1 MKKTEKSK
9 KKTKSFNRKTKSM
22 VNLALK
28 YRPQTLDSF
37 IGQEHLLARGAVLR
51 KLIEADALPH
61 IFLYGP
67 PGCGKTSLARIIAI
81 NLERPFYE
89 MNATTLKI
97 EDLRKLFKAHAN
109 ALQKPLIFID
119 EVHRLSKNQQEVLL
133 PFMEN
138 QAALIIGA
146 STENPFY
153 SLTAAMRSRS
163 HLFELKSI
171 QEKELLAFLENII
184 SLENIDIEDEVK
196 EYLVFSSTGDV
207 RAMLNLLES
216 ASVVKSPIT
225 LDILKQIRPHAMQAG
240 SSESESHYELTSAMI
255 KSIRGSDIDASIYY
269 LARLIDGGEPAEFIA
284 RRLAILA
291 SEDIGNANP
300 PALNLASSTLNIVKH
315 IGYPEARISLSQL
328 VIYLASSPKSNTAY
342 LAINAALNDIQNG
355 QIYPI
360 PSHLKTHAKSYL
372 YPHDYNGWVEQS
384 YLTSSRKYYHTKKMG
399 FEKTLWQW
407 HEKIIN

>member
-1 MKKTEKSK
+1 ML
-9 KKTKSFNRKTKSM
+9 
-22 VNLALK
+22 NLARK
-28 YRPQTLDSF
+28 YRPKTLDEL
-37 IGQEHLLARGAVLR
+37 IGQNHLLGKDAVLR
-51 KLIEADALPH
+51 KLIVADALPH
-61 IFLYGP
+61 IFFSGP
-67 PGCGKTSLARIIAI
+67 PGCGKTTIARVIASI
-81 NLERPFYE
+81 LDRPFYE

-97 EDLRKLFKAHAN
+97 EDLRKIFKEYAN
-109 ALQKPLIFID
+109 ALQRPLIFID

-138 QAALIIGA
+138 QSALIIGA
-146 STENPFY
+146 STENPYY

-171 QEKELLAFLENII
+171 DTPVLLDYLNEVSTLEN
-184 SLENIDIEDEVK
+184 LPIEDDAR
-196 EYLVFSSTGDV
+196 EYLVFSSGGDV

-216 ASVVKSPIT
+216 ATLITSPIT
-225 LDILKQIRPHAMQAG
+225 IKVLKQIRPHAMQAG

-269 LARLIDGGEPAEFIA
+269 LARLIEGGEPAEFIA

-342 LAINAALNDIQNG
+342 IAINTALSAIKDGTIH
-355 QIYPI
+355 PI
-360 PSHLKTHAKSYL
+360 PSHIKTHAKDYL
-372 YPHDYNGWVEQS
+372 YPHDFGGWIKQAYV
-384 YLTSSRKYYHTKKMG
+384 SSSVKYYHTQQIG
-399 FEKTLWQW
+399 FEKTLFQW
-407 HEKIIN
+407 HAKIQTTKS

>member
-1 MKKTEKSK
+1 MLN
-9 KKTKSFNRKTKSM
+9 F
-22 VNLALK
+22 AIK
-28 YRPQTLDSF
+28 YRPKTLNEM
-37 IGQEHLLARGAVLR
+37 IGQSHLLNKSSSLR
-51 KLIEADALPH
+51 KLIESNSLPH
-61 IFLYGP
+61 TFFYGP
-67 PGCGKTSLARIIAI
+67 PGCGKTTLARIIATA
-81 NLERPFYE
+81 LDKPFYE

-97 EDLRKLFKAHAN
+97 EDLRNIFKTYEN

-133 PFMEN
+133 PFMEKN
-138 QAALIIGA
+138 AALVVGA
-146 STENPFY
+146 STENPYY

-163 HLFELKSI
+163 HLFEL
-171 QEKELLAFLENII
+171 EALKEEEMTNYLKKII
-184 SLENIDIEDEVK
+184 SLENISLEEGA
-196 EYLVFSSTGDV
+196 EAYLVFSSSGDV

-216 ASVVKSPIT
+216 AKVVATPIRLNT
-225 LDILKQIRPHAMQAG
+225 LKQIRPHAMQAG

-328 VIYLASSPKSNTAY
+328 VIYLASSPKSNSAY
-342 LAINAALNDIQNG
+342 IAINHALQAIKEG
-355 QIYPI
+355 EIYPI
-360 PSHLKTHAKSYL
+360 PSHIKTHAKTYV
-372 YPHDYNGWVEQS
+372 YPHDFGGWIEQS
-384 YLTSSRKYYHTKKMG
+384 YLSKPLHFYKTQQIG
-399 FEKTLWQW
+399 FEKKLFQW
-407 HEKIIN
+407 HEKITTIKN

>member
-1 MKKTEKSK
+1 ML
-9 KKTKSFNRKTKSM
+9 
-22 VNLALK
+22 NLALK
-28 YRPQTLDSF
+28 YRPKTLDTL
-37 IGQEHLLARGAVLR
+37 IGQEHLLSKNAVLR
-51 KLIEADALPH
+51 KLIDANALAH
-61 IFLYGP
+61 TFFYGP
-67 PGCGKTSLARIIAI
+67 PGSGKTTLARIIAAM
-81 NLERPFYE
+81 LERPFYE
-89 MNATTLKI
+89 MNATTVKI
-97 EDLRKLFKAHAN
+97 EDLRKIFKTYTN

-138 QAALIIGA
+138 QSALIIGA
-146 STENPFY
+146 STENPYY

-163 HLFELKSI
+163 HLFELTSI
-171 QEKELLAFLENII
+171 CEDTLLTYLEKILQLEKLLINKDA
-184 SLENIDIEDEVK
+184 K
-196 EYLVFSSTGDV
+196 EYLVFSSGGDV

-216 ASVVKSPIT
+216 ASAIESPIT
-225 LDILKQIRPHAMQAG
+225 LLTLKQIRPHAMQAG

-284 RRLAILA
+284 RRLSILA

-328 VIYLASSPKSNTAY
+328 VIYLASSPKSNSAY
-342 LAINAALNDIQNG
+342 IAINNALKVIKEG
-355 QIYPI
+355 KIYPI
-360 PSHLKTHAKSYL
+360 PSHIKTHAKEYK
-372 YPHDYNGWVEQS
+372 YPHDYNGWIAQE
-384 YLTSSRKYYHTKKMG
+384 YLIKPLSFYSTKQIG

-407 HEKIIN
+407 HTKIKEK

>member
-1 MKKTEKSK
+1 MP
-9 KKTKSFNRKTKSM
+9 
-22 VNLALK
+22 NLALK
-28 YRPQTLDSF
+28 YRPKTLDAL
-37 IGQEHLLARGAVLR
+37 IGQSHLLGDNAILR
-51 KLIEADALPH
+51 KLITTGTLTH
-61 IFLYGP
+61 TFFYGP
-67 PGCGKTSLARIIAI
+67 PGCGKTTLARVIAT
-81 NLERPFYE
+81 LLDKPFYE

-97 EDLRKLFKAHAN
+97 EDLRKIFKEYTN

-138 QAALIIGA
+138 NAALIIGA
-146 STENPFY
+146 STENPYY

-163 HLFELKSI
+163 HLFELEPI
-171 QEKELLAFLENII
+171 HEKELHAYLKKIIQLEDL
-184 SLENIDIEDEVK
+184 SVEEEAK
-196 EYLVFSSTGDV
+196 EYLVFSSGGDV

-216 ASVVKSPIT
+216 AAAVESPIT
-225 LDILKQIRPHAMQAG
+225 LNTLKQIRPHAMQAG
-240 SSESESHYELTSAMI
+240 SVESESHYELTSAMI

-328 VIYLASSPKSNTAY
+328 VIYLASSPKSNSAY
-342 LAINAALNDIQNG
+342 MAINTALNSIKNG
-355 QIYPI
+355 EIHPI
-360 PSHLKTHAKSYL
+360 PSHIKTHAKTYL
-372 YPHDYNGWVEQS
+372 YPHDFGGWVEQS
-384 YLTSSRKYYHTKKMG
+384 YLSVPKKYYETKQIG

-407 HEKIIN
+407 HEKIKSK

>member
-1 MKKTEKSK
+1 ML
-9 KKTKSFNRKTKSM
+9 
-22 VNLALK
+22 NLALK
-28 YRPQTLDSF
+28 YRPKTLDEL
-37 IGQEHLLARGAVLR
+37 IGQAHLLSANAILR
-51 KLIEADALPH
+51 KLITTDTLSH
-61 IFLYGP
+61 TFFYGP
-67 PGCGKTSLARIIAI
+67 PGCGKTTLARVIASI
-81 NLERPFYE
+81 LDKPFYE

-97 EDLRKLFKAHAN
+97 EDLRKIFKEYTN

-138 QAALIIGA
+138 HAALIIGA
-146 STENPFY
+146 STENPYY

-163 HLFELKSI
+163 HLFKLEPI
-171 QEKELLAFLENII
+171 DQKELSAYLDTVIQLEN
-184 SLENIDIEDEVK
+184 LTVEDDAK
-196 EYLVFSSTGDV
+196 EYLVFSSGGDV

-216 ASVVKSPIT
+216 AGAAESPIT
-225 LDILKQIRPHAMQAG
+225 LVTLKQIRPHAMQAG

-328 VIYLASSPKSNTAY
+328 VIYLASSPKSNSAY
-342 LAINAALNDIQNG
+342 MAINTALKDIAAGGIH
-355 QIYPI
+355 PI
-360 PSHLKTHAKSYL
+360 PSHIKTHAKNYL
-372 YPHDYNGWVEQS
+372 YPHDFDGWVQQS
-384 YLTSSRKYYHTKKMG
+384 YLSVPKKYYDTKQIG

-407 HEKIIN
+407 HEKIIQK

>member
-1 MKKTEKSK
+1 
-9 KKTKSFNRKTKSM
+9 M

-28 YRPQTLDSF
+28 YRPKTLDEMV
-37 IGQEHLLARGAVLR
+37 GQSHLLGKDAPLR
-51 KLIEADALPH
+51 KLIESDVLPH

-67 PGCGKTSLARIIAI
+67 PGCGKTTLARIIAAQ
-81 NLERPFYE
+81 LDKPFYE

-97 EDLRKLFKAHAN
+97 DDLRKIFKEYTN

-138 QAALIIGA
+138 NAVLVIGA
-146 STENPFY
+146 STENPYY

-163 HLFELKSI
+163 HLFELEALSQKEMQI
-171 QEKELLAFLENII
+171 YLEKVTVLAEIAV
-184 SLENIDIEDEVK
+184 EEDAA
-196 EYLVFSSTGDV
+196 EYLVFSSSGDV

-216 ASVVKSPIT
+216 AQMVAVPVT
-225 LDILKQIRPHAMQAG
+225 LEILKQIRPHAIQAG

-255 KSIRGSDIDASIYY
+255 KSIRGSGIDAALYY
-269 LARLIDGGEPAEFIA
+269 LARLIEGGEPAEFIA

-328 VIYLASSPKSNTAY
+328 VIYLASSPKSNSAY
-342 LAINAALNDIQNG
+342 KAINNAQKSIKNG
-355 QIYPI
+355 EIHPVPNHI
-360 PSHLKTHAKSYL
+360 KTHAKNYA
-372 YPHDYNGWVEQS
+372 YPHDFGGWAEQEHLS
-384 YLTSSRKYYHTKKMG
+384 VPMYFYETAQIG
-399 FEKTLWQW
+399 FEKTLFEW
-407 HEKIIN
+407 HEKIVKG